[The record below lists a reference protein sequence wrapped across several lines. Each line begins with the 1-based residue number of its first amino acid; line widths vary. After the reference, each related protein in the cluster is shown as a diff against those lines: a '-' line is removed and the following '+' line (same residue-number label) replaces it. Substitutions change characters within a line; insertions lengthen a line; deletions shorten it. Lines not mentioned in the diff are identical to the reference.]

1 METASQLEGCVS
13 PDTANDCTLILREAH
28 LKSHAVKVMMRFAHS
43 LTNVL
48 TGISCFRRR
57 RAALRRGD
65 AL

>member
-13 PDTANDCTLILREAH
+13 RDTANDCTLILREAD
-28 LKSHAVKVMMRFAHS
+28 LKNRSCKSDDKVAHS